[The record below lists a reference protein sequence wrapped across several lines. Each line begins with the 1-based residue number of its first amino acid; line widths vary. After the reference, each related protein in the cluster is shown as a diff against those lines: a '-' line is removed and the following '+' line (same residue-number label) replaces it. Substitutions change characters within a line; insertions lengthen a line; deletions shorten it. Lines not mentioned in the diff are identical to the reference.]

1 MINDPLPKMLKLLEK
16 GLKMGGDTHTL
27 EDILD
32 EIKSGH
38 KQSFASGNTWAITQ
52 VLDFPRRR
60 VLELFLVVGHGKD
73 LSVLEEQ
80 ITEYARSIGA
90 DFIRTSGRPGW
101 KTHAKKMGWELS
113 HVVYTK
119 RVSK

>member
-1 MINDPLPKMLKLLEK
+1 MIADPMLRLLAK
-16 GLKMGGDTHTL
+16 ALKAGGDTHSL
-27 EDILD
+27 EDILS

-38 KQSFASGNTWAITQ
+38 KQSFALGKTWVITQ

-60 VLELFLVVGHGKD
+60 VLELFLVVGHGDD
-73 LSVLEEQ
+73 LPALEEQ

-101 KTHAKKMGWELS
+101 KKHAKQMGWELS